1 MRKIVR
7 KTCHFSI
14 FRYSAFDSKIPTVKK
29 FRESVALHQR
39 ADNFRSM
46 AFVIPNRPGVLH
58 VLERIESE
66 DYGNRGITNVT
77 RRMTL
82 GLASMYAEIRAT
94 KSFPRASFEH
104 SSTFPTNK
112 LGHLLVGNS
121 APVLLKRYRL
131 AEIIAHGTFSQIFR
145 AFDIFHMQYVAVKV
159 MRIGYNMLGIKEF
172 ELLQFMATKTLR
184 GCQSCEDHS

>member
-1 MRKIVR
+1 MHK
-7 KTCHFSI
+7 KWY
-14 FRYSAFDSKIPTVKK
+14 FRGFPLQSFDSKISTVKK
-29 FRESVALHQR
+29 CRESAALLQQSG
-39 ADNFRSM
+39 NFRGM
-46 AFVIPNRPGVLH
+46 AFVIPNRSGVLQ

-66 DYGNRGITNVT
+66 DYGSRGITNVT

-104 SSTFPTNK
+104 TSTFPTNE

-121 APVLLKRYRL
+121 TPVLLKRYRL

-145 AFDIFHMQYVAVKV
+145 SFDIFHMQHVAIKV

-184 GCQSCEDHS
+184 GCQSCKTTFDF